1 MSQERELSERCARLF
16 WIDTQDVK
24 KNIKNETE
32 LRFLFVFDYSARY
45 HRFSLFGSTP
55 IHLTMVGPSG
65 MLWEAAGD
73 CGVQRTI

>member
-32 LRFLFVFDYSARY
+32 LRFLFVLITHRDTIDFRHSAALG
-45 HRFSLFGSTP
+45 FT
-55 IHLTMVGPSG
+55 
-65 MLWEAAGD
+65 
-73 CGVQRTI
+73 